1 MSDFQKYLAE
11 QLKDPEFRQLW
22 EARKE
27 RIVRQTA
34 GSMALSGLDLTE
46 EDKDRIRYLIDHPD
60 EMDAMLEELIQKH
73 TVRKQKALSFVEVLH
88 LKNEAVTICHTEKG
102 TWKDRARPVQS
113 FMNMNHLPLESGV
126 ILDLDDFGKVWTAY
140 LKEGEHEVRL

>member
-1 MSDFQKYLAE
+1 MPTPGRVSERGLKMSDFQEYLSE

-22 EARKE
+22 EARRE

-73 TVRKQKALSFVEVLH
+73 TVRK
-88 LKNEAVTICHTEKG
+88 
-102 TWKDRARPVQS
+102 
-113 FMNMNHLPLESGV
+113 
-126 ILDLDDFGKVWTAY
+126 
-140 LKEGEHEVRL
+140 